1 MSGGH
6 DGVAMASS
14 KYAKKIKCF
23 LCGKLGHKKADCRKV
38 KSGDSSSAKPKNE
51 ASKQKA
57 HVGVGDEQPEIAFL
71 SAESGELVK
80 VGWFIDSGATDHMLK
95 DADCFSTLRRL
106 ETPVEIVVAN
116 GQKLRA
122 EYCGDVSL
130 YAVVGGVTKECV
142 AKNVL
147 YLPGLSCNLFSVSE
161 SGVVYRFGCHRPHAK
176 GCGLFFDVAAA
187 GNASGDCGGQRT
199 KASS

>member
-1 MSGGH
+1 ML
-6 DGVAMASS
+6 VLVTSS
-14 KYAKKIKCF
+14 
-23 LCGKLGHKKADCRKV
+23 RRT
-38 KSGDSSSAKPKNE
+38 
-51 ASKQKA
+51 
-57 HVGVGDEQPEIAFL
+57 FL
-71 SAESGELVK
+71 SAESDELVK

-147 YLPGLSCNLFSVSE
+147 YLPGLSCNLFSVKRVVKAGWKVCFDGE
-161 SGVVYRFGCHRPHAK
+161 KAEIVKNGVVSRSPASRPFVSRAYRGRSFSCHLR
-176 GCGLFFDVAAA
+176 
-187 GNASGDCGGQRT
+187 
-199 KASS
+199 